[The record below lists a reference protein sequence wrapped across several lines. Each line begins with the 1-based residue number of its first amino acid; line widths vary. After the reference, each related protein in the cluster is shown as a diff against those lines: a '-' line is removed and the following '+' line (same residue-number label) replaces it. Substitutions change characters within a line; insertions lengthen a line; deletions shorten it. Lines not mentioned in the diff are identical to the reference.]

1 MDKRHTELSPQEQI
15 ARRES
20 LYRFIAEHPGLPL
33 AEVIART
40 RKELLLTLE
49 EMSRL
54 TGVSVRVIHS
64 IENQQANPT
73 LATAEKLL
81 KPFGLRMGVYR

>member
-1 MDKRHTELSPQEQI
+1 MDKRYTVLSPQEQI

-20 LYRFIAEHPGLPL
+20 LYQFIAEHPGLPL
-33 AEVIART
+33 AEIVTRT

-54 TGVSVRVIHS
+54 TSVSVRVIHS
-64 IENQQANPT
+64 IENQQGNPT
-73 LATAEKLL
+73 LATADKLL
-81 KPFGLRMGVYR
+81 KPFGLRMGVFR

>member
-1 MDKRHTELSPQEQI
+1 MDKRYTVLSPQEQI

-20 LYRFIAEHPGLPL
+20 LYQFIAEHPGLPL
-33 AEVIART
+33 AEIVART

-54 TGVSVRVIHS
+54 TSVSVRVIHS
-64 IENQQANPT
+64 IENQQGNPT
-73 LATAEKLL
+73 LATADKLL
-81 KPFGLRMGVYR
+81 KPFGLRMGVFR

>member
-1 MDKRHTELSPQEQI
+1 MDKRHTVLSPQEQI

-20 LYRFIAEHPGLPL
+20 LYQFIAEHPGLPL
-33 AEVIART
+33 AEIVART

-54 TGVSVRVIHS
+54 TSVSVRVIHS
-64 IENQQANPT
+64 IENQQGNPT
-73 LATAEKLL
+73 LATADKLL
-81 KPFGLRMGVYR
+81 KPFGLRMGVFR

>member
-1 MDKRHTELSPQEQI
+1 MDKRHTELSPQEQM

-20 LYRFIAEHPGLPL
+20 LYQFITEHPGLPL
-33 AEVIART
+33 AEVITRT

-81 KPFGLRMGVYR
+81 KPFGLRMGVFR